1 MKLATFTHEGRTRIG
16 VVDADGIIDLEL
28 ADPRL
33 PASMVDLLTAGE
45 PALDA
50 VRVAAARTS
59 DRIPLGA
66 ARLEPPVPRPR
77 KYLAI
82 GLNYAQHI
90 AGAGGVAPEFPRFFN
105 KQTTCIIGTGDPIHR
120 PRASEELDYE
130 GELAFVIGKRCRHV
144 PRALAHRVIGGYL
157 IANDVSVRD
166 WQRKAATVTLGK
178 SWDTHGPLGPWI
190 VTPDEIGDPHVLGLK
205 TWVNGELRQDS
216 NTKLLV
222 HDCFEIVEILSTVF
236 TLEPGDIVATGTPSG
251 VGMGFKPPKY
261 LKAGDVVRIEI
272 DGIGSIENPVID
284 EPSDNVRI
292 EER

>member
-1 MKLATFTHEGRTRIG
+1 M
-16 VVDADGIIDLEL
+16 
-28 ADPRL
+28 
-33 PASMVDLLTAGE
+33 AS
-45 PALDA
+45 
-50 VRVAAARTS
+50 
-59 DRIPLGA
+59 
-66 ARLEPPVPRPR
+66 
-77 KYLAI
+77 
-82 GLNYAQHI
+82 
-90 AGAGGVAPEFPRFFN
+90 
-105 KQTTCIIGTGDPIHR
+105 
-120 PRASEELDYE
+120 
-130 GELAFVIGKRCRHV
+130 
-144 PRALAHRVIGGYL
+144 
-157 IANDVSVRD
+157 NDVSVRD

-178 SWDTHGPLGPWI
+178 SWDTHGPIGPWI
-190 VTPDEIGDPHVLGLK
+190 VTPDEVGDPHALGLK

-272 DGIGSIENPVID
+272 DGIGAIKNPVID